1 MHLEHVRGLDRIQPG
16 RVFLVGLP
24 LRLPGRADGGPASP
38 VVLSDCPS
46 GDPHVQDLSLPVEV
60 DWRGRVERFLTL
72 SFENGDQVQET
83 GVRFSGPSH
92 THVLTPRY
100 IDPDAPGIEAWT
112 GAPLVR
118 QYDIL
123 ELTDVPDGQQVSRDM
138 LEERYPAANPDA
150 ILLRTGYS
158 DRMPYAHPAWEE
170 RSPWL
175 ETDAARFLVDRGCRM
190 IALDFEADAGRKR
203 LKGEVP
209 SLGDLDAEKVLLGG
223 GAALVKNLQAT
234 TALTGE
240 TVTLVVMPLL
250 LPGAESAPARVVGLR
265 W

>member
-1 MHLEHVRGLDRIQPG
+1 MHLEHVRGLDRIQAG
-16 RVFLVGLP
+16 RVFLAGLP

-38 VVLSDCPS
+38 VVLTDCPT

-60 DWRGRVERFLTL
+60 DWRGRVERFVTL

-100 IDPDAPGIEAWT
+100 IDPDEPGIEAWI

-118 QYDIL
+118 EYDIL
-123 ELTDVPDGQQVSRDM
+123 DLTDVPDRQLVSRDM
-138 LEERYPAANPDA
+138 LEERYPSTNPDA
-150 ILLRTGYS
+150 VLLRTGYS
-158 DRMPYAHPAWEE
+158 DRMPYAHPDWEE

-175 ETDAARFLVDRGCRM
+175 EAEAARFLVDRGCRV
-190 IALDFEADAGRKR
+190 IALDFEADAGRKQ
-203 LKGEVP
+203 LKVDGP
-209 SLGDLDAEKVLLGG
+209 SLGDLDAEKILLGG

-234 TALTGE
+234 TALMGE
-240 TVTLVVMPLL
+240 TVTLLVMPLL